1 MFDGGLPEIVLLVGT
16 FFAVLYG
23 IFTALALRQASDTRR
38 WSRPVDAVPGSPSAD
53 VPQYVSHGD
62 AFEANWQGS
71 MGYQR
76 PPDPQAAENMADR
89 LFASVFF
96 GLRPSRFRDRSYWRF
111 YLVAVWAIRAAI
123 LIALPVLALVLIGS
137 SPASPT
143 VSTFSP
149 TTAQRLAL
157 HTGSLV
163 TRPRDCPAGRDVLVT
178 SPTSPSPRPVA
189 TVSANA
195 DGTLYTV
202 PAGTLVVISSYAGYP
217 PSFDPTAPLCPA
229 VLAAGSGTY
238 VRDGF
243 VAATP
248 GTGFVYFPEPGGSAY
263 VAQIDVTDTPW
274 HSPLLLVVV
283 ALAVVAAD
291 IVLRLRLRKM
301 QT

>member
-1 MFDGGLPEIVLLVGT
+1 MLDGGLPEIVLLVGT

-23 IFTALALRQASDTRR
+23 IFTVVALRQASGAGR
-38 WSRPVDAVPGSPSAD
+38 WSPPVDAVPGSPSAD
-53 VPQYVSHGD
+53 VPQYVSGGD

-71 MGYQR
+71 LGYQR
-76 PPDPQAAENMADR
+76 PPDPQATENMADR
-89 LFASVFF
+89 LFTSVFF

-123 LIALPVLALVLIGS
+123 LIGLPVLALVLVGS
-137 SPASPT
+137 SPAPT
-143 VSTFSP
+143 VSTFFP
-149 TTAQRLAL
+149 TTAQRQAL
-157 HTGSLV
+157 HTGTLV
-163 TRPRDCPAGRDVLVT
+163 THPRDCPAGRDVLVT
-178 SPTSPSPRPVA
+178 SPTSPSPRPVT

-195 DGTLYTV
+195 DGALYTV

-217 PSFDPTAPLCPA
+217 PLFDPTAPLCPA

-243 VAATP
+243 VATTP

-263 VAQIDVTDTPW
+263 VAQIDVTGTPW
-274 HSPLLLVVV
+274 HSPALLVVL
-283 ALAVVAAD
+283 AFAVVAVD

-301 QT
+301 QS